1 MTTMTSQRIIFQNAE
16 GGVSIIIPSGE
27 LPIEEVAKKDVPEG
41 VPYEI
46 VTTDAIPSDR
56 TFRNAWTK
64 GNGTVDVDL
73 TKAKEIGHDKRR
85 QKRAEEFTPYDE
97 VIVKQIPGVDA
108 VEAEAARQ
116 GIRAKYADVQAAID
130 AADTPDEIKA
140 ALEGG
145 AN

>member
-1 MTTMTSQRIIFQNAE
+1 MKRIIYQNE
-16 GGVSIIIPSGE
+16 TGGIAVIIPTGE
-27 LPIEEVAKKDVPEG
+27 LSIEEVAKKDVPVG
-41 VPYEI
+41 VSYKI
-46 VTTDAIPSDR
+46 VDSLAIPSDR

-73 TKAKEIGHDKRR
+73 TKAKEIGHNKRR